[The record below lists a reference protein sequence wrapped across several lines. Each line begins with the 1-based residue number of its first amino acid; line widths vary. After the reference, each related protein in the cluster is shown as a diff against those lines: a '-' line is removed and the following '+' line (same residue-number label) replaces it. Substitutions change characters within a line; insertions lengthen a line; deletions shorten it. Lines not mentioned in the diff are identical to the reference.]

1 MRGKRVVFFA
11 VLFFLAAAVLVLATG
26 IGAVAIS
33 PRSVAR
39 VFYTLARGGAIIEEE
54 SLFTIIWQIRF
65 PRVLLAFMIG
75 GSLAVAGA
83 AFQGLLHN
91 PLADPYTIG
100 ISSGAALG
108 ATAAI
113 LLSPQVAGVSG
124 MLIPLCAFLGALLAL
139 LIVYQLGRTGG
150 RLPVVTVL
158 LAGVVVSSFFSALIS
173 LSMLFAG
180 EQMRSIFYW
189 LAGGLSLKGWPYLAL
204 ILPYLLA
211 GFFILI
217 YLAGDLNLIL
227 LGEEDAFSMGVEVE
241 RVKKLTLVAA
251 SLLTAGAVSVSGMIG
266 FVGLIVPHAMRM
278 MIGPDHR
285 LLIPSSLVGGG
296 IFLAAADTFARTVL
310 SPVEIPV
317 GIITAFLGAPFF
329 IYLLR
334 RYRNSYRY

>member
-1 MRGKRVVFFA
+1 MRGKRVVFFV
-11 VLFFLAAAVLVLATG
+11 VLFFLAAAVLILATG
-26 IGAVAIS
+26 IGAVTIS
-33 PRSVAR
+33 PRSVVQ
-39 VFYTLARGGAIIEEE
+39 VFCNLLRGGAGEEDP
-54 SLFTIIWQIRF
+54 LFTIIWQIRF
-65 PRVLLAFMIG
+65 PRVLLSFLIG

-113 LLSPQVAGVSG
+113 LLLPQVTGASV
-124 MLIPLCAFLGALLAL
+124 MLIPLCGFLGALVAL
-139 LIVYQLGRTGG
+139 FIVYQLGRVGG

-158 LAGVVVSSFFSALIS
+158 LAGVVISSFFSALIS

-189 LAGGLSLKGWPYLAL
+189 LAGGLGLKGWPYVAL
-204 ILPYLLA
+204 ILPYLLVA
-211 GFFILI
+211 LLILI

-285 LLIPSSLVGGG
+285 LLIPASLIGGG
-296 IFLAAADTFARTVL
+296 IFLAAADTFARTIL

-317 GIITAFLGAPFF
+317 GIITAFIGAPFF

-334 RYRNSYRY
+334 RYRNSYRF